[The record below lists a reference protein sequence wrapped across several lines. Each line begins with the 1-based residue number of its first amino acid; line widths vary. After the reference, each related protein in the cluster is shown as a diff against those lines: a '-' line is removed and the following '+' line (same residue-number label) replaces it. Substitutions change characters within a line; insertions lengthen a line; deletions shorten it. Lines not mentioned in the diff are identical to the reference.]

1 MQIYRGQIRPYLM
14 DVVRAASVCGQAI
27 NSVEDNDLAIVRS
40 EFEELY
46 EARHLQS
53 LIVAYNEISSTAS
66 LLNKTPPIREGL
78 FSRDE
83 EEILDRIR
91 SFPLLSE
98 ELRYLIAKASENLQL
113 YSYTEWPYDELAL
126 DRARTLIIA
135 MEAENPEVVES
146 LKELINLGFA
156 FEFTVE

>member
-14 DVVRAASVCGQAI
+14 DVVRAASVCGQAA
-27 NSVEDNDLAIVRS
+27 NSVEDNDLPVERS
-40 EFEELY
+40 EFERLY

-66 LLNKTPPIREGL
+66 LLNKIPVIRRGL
-78 FSRDE
+78 FSQDE

-91 SFPLLSE
+91 SLPLLPE
-98 ELRYLIAKASENLQL
+98 ELMYLIAKASENLQL

-126 DRARTLIIA
+126 DRARTLVIA
-135 MEAENPEVVES
+135 MEEENPEVVES
-146 LKELINLGFA
+146 LKELINLGVA